1 MPKNNTLSLLFAS
14 RLVEEKGVD
23 ILIDCIEKIQNDP
36 TLSGRV
42 FWNIVS
48 DGEYVTQIESLF
60 QKYPKN
66 VFYF

>member
-1 MPKNNTLSLLFAS
+1 MLKNNTISLLFAS

-23 ILIDCIEKIQNDP
+23 ILIDCIEKTQNDP
-36 TLSGRV
+36 LLSGRV

-48 DGEYVTQIESLF
+48 DGEYASQIESLT

-66 VFYF
+66 VHYF